1 ISARKKS
8 QATPDGRPTW
18 TSPLE
23 WPTSG
28 KPTRGTSRVQCHPCS
43 PTLWLPA
50 EPRRETSRGR
60 AAARGLVGVR
70 TPLPPGEGCPLAAP
84 GAGQGWAGTFP
95 DGAEASPLQDRFLE
109 LFYMYDDDGY
119 QAYCSICC
127 EGSELLLCDNASCFR
142 CFCVDCLD
150 ALVGRGSAEAAREEE
165 PWSCFMCQPQRRHGV
180 LQRRQ
185 DWSARLKEFFTS
197 ESGREYVRG
206 RQARAAA
213 GEPGPSSAAAAVVG
227 RGGAEG
233 PGPEPRP
240 RAALRGA
247 RLPAEGPG
255 GGQLRT
261 FLRVAPVAR
270 IEEWGPFDMVI
281 GGSPCNDLSTVNPG
295 TGRLFFEFYH
305 LLTLARPKAGEERPF
320 FWLFENVVA
329 MKVNDKRDISRF
341 LEVNAAKGLLCP
353 GAESAISVR
362 VSCFTL
368 SAPGPKL
375 PSGNQHLG
383 PHIPSRTPSAPHR
396 TGSLKKKDMDN
407 NRHGP
412 SMPHKGRLW

>member
-1 ISARKKS
+1 MGASPVRTGSALPGS
-8 QATPDGRPTW
+8 IGAAPA
-18 TSPLE
+18 
-23 WPTSG
+23 
-28 KPTRGTSRVQCHPCS
+28 TRGRRQ
-43 PTLWLPA
+43 TLWLPA

-197 ESGREYVRG
+197 ESGREYAPKIYPPIPAAKRRPIRVLSLFDGKVCMVSGPETWRTSG
-206 RQARAAA
+206 LTSQARSLRCRLRAFRETNA
-213 GEPGPSSAAAAVVG
+213 
-227 RGGAEG
+227 RRLHHFLLAE
-233 PGPEPRP
+233 
-240 RAALRGA
+240 
-247 RLPAEGPG
+247 
-255 GGQLRT
+255 
-261 FLRVAPVAR
+261 
-270 IEEWGPFDMVI
+270 
-281 GGSPCNDLSTVNPG
+281 G